1 MEAFEIWVKT
11 DVESKKWALKDVAF
25 DVHEAV
31 RISEEYMADKPLC
44 IARIEPVPMS
54 SVAH

>member
-1 MEAFEIWVKT
+1 MEAFEIWVKQ
-11 DVESKKWALKDVAF
+11 DIESKKWALKDVAF

-31 RISEEYMADKPLC
+31 RISEEHMVEHPLC
-44 IARIEPVPMS
+44 VARIEPVPMS